1 MRKRFMVDD
10 FFFMEDDKILEKNN
24 SSNPK
29 QRNIFNAVHDWV
41 KKYAKYKGV
50 SIKLVYSFH

>member
-1 MRKRFMVDD
+1 MVDD

-29 QRNIFNAVHDWV
+29 QRNIFNAVHD
-41 KKYAKYKGV
+41 
-50 SIKLVYSFH
+50 